1 MPWTVVV
8 DGQGQRWGVNKEGV
22 YLMLRAALRAEKI
35 KARSQITSV
44 ENGFLMPTTY
54 LFETDWD
61 GLRADVDQET
71 NTFYLDAA
79 ERLSRDP
86 SGMRSNLLGMIGR
99 GRSDFNAVEAMRR
112 RATRQSSES
121 ISGNVAGWETALAVA
136 QFTRDTSA
144 TILVVGAGLL
154 SGGAAFGVL
163 GAGSVLRGT
172 ATYQDTGNVGAA
184 VINGTGTFIVGMVG
198 IAGGNPGLLRSEQL
212 QLMFIGSGLQG
223 GVQGAQS
230 LVEGRTPKQALQQA
244 AVSAGFNLLGSAVGG
259 RIDQMSFT
267 TRLVVGGVIDTT
279 GNLLTAAT
287 APTPAPQAIARPAV
301 TGNLDYA
308 GIPFDAAADDLYLT
322 QNCLRRL

>member
-8 DGQGQRWGVNKEGV
+8 DAQGQRWGVNKEGV

-35 KARSQITSV
+35 RARSQITSV
-44 ENGFLMPTTY
+44 DNGFLLPTTY
-54 LFETDWD
+54 LFETDWA

-71 NTFYLDAA
+71 TRFYMDAA

-86 SGMRSNLLGMIGR
+86 GGMRANLLGMIGR

-121 ISGNVAGWETALAVA
+121 ISNNVEGWETALAVA

-154 SGGAAFGVL
+154 SGGAALGVL

-198 IAGGNPGLLRSEQL
+198 IAGGNPALARSEQI
-212 QLMFIGSGLQG
+212 QLMFVGSGLQG

-230 LVEGRTPKQALQQA
+230 LVEGKTPKQALQQA

-259 RIDQMSFT
+259 RIENMSFT

-279 GNLLTAAT
+279 GNALTAAV
-287 APTPAPQAIARPAV
+287 APTPAPQAIARPTV

-308 GIPFDAAADDLYLT
+308 GIPFDPAADEVYLA

>member
-8 DGQGQRWGVNKEGV
+8 DVQGQRWGVNKEGV

-54 LFETDWD
+54 LFETDWS

-86 SGMRSNLLGMIGR
+86 GGMRSNLLGMMAR

-121 ISGNVAGWETALAVA
+121 ISNNVTGWETALAVA

-184 VINGTGTFIVGMVG
+184 VINGSGTFIVGMVG
-198 IAGGNPGLLRSEQL
+198 IAGGNPALMRSEQI
-212 QLMFIGSGLQG
+212 QLMFVGSGLQG

-230 LVEGRTPKQALQQA
+230 LVEGKTPKQALRQA

-259 RIDQMSFT
+259 RIENMSFS

-279 GNLLTAAT
+279 GNALTAAT
-287 APTPAPQAIARPAV
+287 VPTPAPQAIARPAV
-301 TGNLDYA
+301 AGNLDYA
-308 GIPFDAAADDLYLT
+308 GIPFDAAADDLYLS

>member
-8 DGQGQRWGVNKEGV
+8 DAQGQRWGVNKEGV
-22 YLMLRAALRAEKI
+22 YLLLRGALRAEKI

-44 ENGFLMPTTY
+44 DNGFLMPTTF

-71 NTFYLDAA
+71 NTFYMDAA

-86 SGMRSNLLGMIGR
+86 ASMRANLLGMMARGR
-99 GRSDFNAVEAMRR
+99 GDFNAVEAMRR

-121 ISGNVAGWETALAVA
+121 ISNNVSGWETALSVA

-184 VINGTGTFIVGMVG
+184 VINGSGTFIVGMVG
-198 IAGGNPGLLRSEQL
+198 IAGGNPALMRSEQI
-212 QLMFIGSGLQG
+212 QLMFVGSGLQG

-230 LVEGRTPKQALQQA
+230 LVEGKTPKQALQQA

-259 RIDQMSFT
+259 RIANMSFT

-279 GNLLTAAT
+279 GNALTAAT
-287 APTPAPQAIARPAV
+287 VPTPAPQAIARPAV

-308 GIPFDAAADDLYLT
+308 GIPFDPAADESYLT
-322 QNCLRRL
+322 LNCLRRL

>member
-8 DGQGQRWGVNKEGV
+8 DPQGQRWGVNKEGV
-22 YLMLRAALRAEKI
+22 YLLLRAALRAEKV

-44 ENGFLMPTTY
+44 DNGFLMPTTF
-54 LFETDWD
+54 LFETDWN

-86 SGMRSNLLGMIGR
+86 ASMRANLLGMLAR

-121 ISGNVAGWETALAVA
+121 ISNNISGWETALSVA

-184 VINGTGTFIVGMVG
+184 VINGSGTFIVGMVG
-198 IAGGNPGLLRSEQL
+198 IAGGNPALARSEQI
-212 QLMFIGSGLQG
+212 QLMFVGSGLQG
-223 GVQGAQS
+223 TVQGAQS
-230 LVEGRTPKQALQQA
+230 LVEGKTPTQALQQA

-259 RIDQMSFT
+259 RIENMSFS

-279 GNLLTAAT
+279 GNALTAAVV
-287 APTPAPQAIARPAV
+287 PSPAPQAIARPAV

-308 GIPFDAAADDLYLT
+308 GIPFDPAADELYLSQT
-322 QNCLRRL
+322 CLRRL

>member
-8 DGQGQRWGVNKEGV
+8 DAQGQRWGVNKEGV

-54 LFETDWD
+54 LFETDWN

-71 NTFYLDAA
+71 NTFYMDAA

-86 SGMRSNLLGMIGR
+86 ASMRANLLGMIAR

-121 ISGNVAGWETALAVA
+121 ISNNVEGWETALAVA

-184 VINGTGTFIVGMVG
+184 VINGSGTFIVGMVG
-198 IAGGNPGLLRSEQL
+198 IAGGNPALMRSEQI
-212 QLMFIGSGLQG
+212 QLMFVGSGLQG

-230 LVEGRTPKQALQQA
+230 LVEGKTPKQALQQA

-259 RIDQMSFT
+259 RIENMSFT

-279 GNLLTAAT
+279 GNALTAAT
-287 APTPAPQAIARPAV
+287 VPTPAPQAIARPAV

>member
-8 DGQGQRWGVNKEGV
+8 DAQGQRWGVNKEGV

-44 ENGFLMPTTY
+44 DNGFLMPTTF
-54 LFETDWD
+54 LFETDWN

-71 NTFYLDAA
+71 NTFYMDAA

-86 SGMRSNLLGMIGR
+86 ASMRANLLGMIAR

-121 ISGNVAGWETALAVA
+121 ISNNVEGWETALAVA

-184 VINGTGTFIVGMVG
+184 VINGSGTFIVGMVG
-198 IAGGNPGLLRSEQL
+198 IAGANPALARSEQL
-212 QLMFIGSGLQG
+212 QLMFVGSGLQG

-230 LVEGRTPKQALQQA
+230 LVEGKTPKQALQQA

-259 RIDQMSFT
+259 RIENMSFS

-279 GNLLTAAT
+279 GNALTAAT
-287 APTPAPQAIARPAV
+287 VPTPAPQAIARPAV

-308 GIPFDAAADDLYLT
+308 GIPFDPAADEIYLA

>member
-8 DGQGQRWGVNKEGV
+8 DAQGQRWGVNKEGV

-35 KARSQITSV
+35 KARSKITSV
-44 ENGFLMPTTY
+44 DNGFLMPTTF
-54 LFETDWD
+54 LFETDWS
-61 GLRADVDQET
+61 GLRADVDEET

-79 ERLSRDP
+79 GRLARDP
-86 SGMRSNLLGMIGR
+86 ASMRANLLGMIGR
-99 GRSDFNAVEAMRR
+99 GRSDFNAVEGMRR

-121 ISGNVAGWETALAVA
+121 ISNNVSGWETALAVA

-184 VINGTGTFIVGMVG
+184 VINGSGTFIVGMVG
-198 IAGGNPGLLRSEQL
+198 IAGANPALMRSEQL
-212 QLMFIGSGLQG
+212 QLMFVGSGLQG

-230 LVEGRTPKQALQQA
+230 LVEGKTPKQALQQA

-259 RIDQMSFT
+259 KIENMSFS

-279 GNLLTAAT
+279 GNALTAAT
-287 APTPAPQAIARPAV
+287 VPTPAPQAIARPTV

-308 GIPFDAAADDLYLT
+308 GIPFDPAADEVYLA

>member
-8 DGQGQRWGVNKEGV
+8 DDRGQRWGVNQEGV

-35 KARSQITSV
+35 RARSQITSV
-44 ENGFLMPTTY
+44 ENGLLLPTTY
-54 LFETDWD
+54 LFETDWA

-79 ERLSRDP
+79 ARLARDP
-86 SGMRSNLLGMIGR
+86 ASMRANLLGMIGR
-99 GRSDFNAVEAMRR
+99 GRTDFNAVEAMRR
-112 RATRQSSES
+112 RATRQSSAS
-121 ISGNVAGWETALAVA
+121 ISSNVEGWETALSVA
-136 QFTRDTSA
+136 QFVRDTSA

-184 VINGTGTFIVGMVG
+184 VINGSGTFIVGMVG
-198 IAGGNPGLLRSEQL
+198 IAGGNPALARSEQI
-212 QLMFIGSGLQG
+212 QVMFVGSGLQG
-223 GVQGAQS
+223 GVQGMQS
-230 LVEGRTPKQALQQA
+230 LVEGKTPKQALQQA

-259 RIDQMSFT
+259 RIENMSFS

-279 GNLLTAAT
+279 GNALTAAT
-287 APTPAPQAIARPAV
+287 VPTPAPQAIARPAV
-301 TGNLDYA
+301 TGNLDFA
-308 GIPFDAAADDLYLT
+308 GIPFDPAADELYLA

>member
-8 DGQGQRWGVNKEGV
+8 DAQGQRWGVNKEGV

-44 ENGFLMPTTY
+44 DNGFLMLTTF
-54 LFETDWD
+54 LFETDWN

-71 NTFYLDAA
+71 NTFYMDAA

-86 SGMRSNLLGMIGR
+86 ASMRANLLGMIGR

-121 ISGNVAGWETALAVA
+121 ISNNVENWETALAVA

-198 IAGGNPGLLRSEQL
+198 IAGGNPALARSEQL
-212 QLMFIGSGLQG
+212 QVMFVGSGLQG

-230 LVEGRTPKQALQQA
+230 LVEGKTPKQALQQA

-259 RIDQMSFT
+259 RIENMSFT
-267 TRLVVGGVIDTT
+267 TRLLVGGVIDTT

-287 APTPAPQAIARPAV
+287 VPTPAPQAIARPAV
-301 TGNLDYA
+301 VGNLDYA
-308 GIPFDAAADDLYLT
+308 GIPFDAAADDLYLS